1 MSQLSHENLDRFIK
15 ITEAADI
22 LGYAH
27 YRSVIMLIE
36 RKLLTAYKL
45 PHVVRKRVLL
55 SDVLKLKE
63 SSNEDEDGSENNS
76 TEKRGRGRPRKF
88 G

>member
-1 MSQLSHENLDRFIK
+1 MPKLSNENFDRFIK
-15 ITEAADI
+15 ITEAAEI

-36 RKLLTAYKL
+36 RKVLTAYKL

-55 SDVLKLKE
+55 SDVMKLKE
-63 SSNEDEDGSENNS
+63 SNQRDMKDPGNNPHGN
-76 TEKRGRGRPRKF
+76 RGRGRPRKY

>member
-1 MSQLSHENLDRFIK
+1 MDRFIK

-63 SSNEDEDGSENNS
+63 SNDEDQDDSENNS

>member
-1 MSQLSHENLDRFIK
+1 MPQRTNDNLDRFIK
-15 ITEAADI
+15 ITEAAEI

-36 RKLLTAYKL
+36 RKRLTAYKL

-55 SDVLKLKE
+55 SEVLKLKE
-63 SSNEDEDGSENNS
+63 SGHDDQNNS
-76 TEKRGRGRPRKF
+76 EKKGRGRPRKF

>member
-1 MSQLSHENLDRFIK
+1 MPKISNENFDRFIK
-15 ITEAADI
+15 ITEAAEI

-36 RKLLTAYKL
+36 RKVLTAYKL

-55 SDVLKLKE
+55 SDVMKLKE
-63 SSNEDEDGSENNS
+63 SKQGDMDGSKDNPNGE
-76 TEKRGRGRPRKF
+76 RGRGRPRKY

>member
-1 MSQLSHENLDRFIK
+1 MNDSQNEFLDRFIK
-15 ITEAADI
+15 ITEAAEI

-36 RKLLTAYKL
+36 QDVLMSYKL
-45 PHVVRKRVLL
+45 PHVARKRVLL
-55 SDVLKLKE
+55 SEVLKLIEKE
-63 SSNEDEDGSENNS
+63 EQKSPEEIKKSKK
-76 TEKRGRGRPRKF
+76 KRGRGRPRKF

>member
-1 MSQLSHENLDRFIK
+1 MPQRTNDNLDRFIK
-15 ITEAADI
+15 ITEAAEI

-55 SDVLKLKE
+55 SEVLKLKE
-63 SSNEDEDGSENNS
+63 SGQDDQNNS
-76 TEKRGRGRPRKF
+76 EKKGRGRPRKF